1 MCCNSKTFY
10 LILVSIIEMYHS
22 IIMKISLTITN
33 IITIFLFLMGIQ
45 FSFYAQEFNNE
56 DRARM
61 IRTETKLE
69 ELEKRMIERFEQVDK
84 RFEQVDKRFEE
95 NFTYIG
101 YIIALF
107 GTMFAATIAFA
118 LWDRRTMIKPFET
131 KVIEIESEI
140 IKLKKEKNNAK
151 ILVALRDLAKTDI
164 KLAEILKSHNLL

>member
-1 MCCNSKTFY
+1 MKKSQ
-10 LILVSIIEMYHS
+10 IIRK
-22 IIMKISLTITN
+22 IIA
-33 IITIFLFLMGIQ
+33 IFIFIASIQ
-45 FSFYAQEFNNE
+45 FSYYAQDFNNE

-69 ELEKRMIERFEQVDK
+69 ELEKRMIE

-131 KVIEIESEI
+131 KVIEIEAEI
-140 IKLKKEKNNAK
+140 IKLKKEKNNGK
-151 ILVALRDLAKTDI
+151 ILVALRDLAKTDL
-164 KLAEILKSHNLL
+164 KLAEILKAHNLL

>member
-1 MCCNSKTFY
+1 MKLKHIIKKT
-10 LILVSIIEMYHS
+10 
-22 IIMKISLTITN
+22 T
-33 IITIFLFLMGIQ
+33 TIFLFMLGIQ
-45 FSFYAQEFNNE
+45 FSYYAQDFNNE

-69 ELEKRMIERFEQVDK
+69 ELEKRMIE

>member
-1 MCCNSKTFY
+1 
-10 LILVSIIEMYHS
+10 
-22 IIMKISLTITN
+22 MKISQFTKK
-33 IITIFLFLMGIQ
+33 IIAIFIIIAISQ
-45 FSFYAQEFNNE
+45 FSYCAQDFNNE

-107 GTMFAATIAFA
+107 GTMFAVTIAFA
-118 LWDRRTMIKPFET
+118 LWDRRTMIKLFET
-131 KVIEIESEI
+131 KVIEI
-140 IKLKKEKNNAK
+140 
-151 ILVALRDLAKTDI
+151 
-164 KLAEILKSHNLL
+164 

>member
-1 MCCNSKTFY
+1 MN
-10 LILVSIIEMYHS
+10 IRQ
-22 IIMKISLTITN
+22 TITK
-33 IITIFLFLMGIQ
+33 IIAIFLFIVAIQ
-45 FSFYAQEFNNE
+45 FSYFAQDFNND

-61 IRTETKLE
+61 IRTETRLE
-69 ELEKRMIERFEQVDK
+69 ELEKRMIE

-131 KVIEIESEI
+131 KIIEIESEI
-140 IKLKKEKNNAK
+140 FKLKKEKNNGK

>member
-1 MCCNSKTFY
+1 MIIRQITTKIIAIFI
-10 LILVSIIEMYHS
+10 LIA
-22 IIMKISLTITN
+22 IS
-33 IITIFLFLMGIQ
+33 Q
-45 FSFYAQEFNNE
+45 FSYYAQDFNDE

-61 IRTETKLE
+61 IRTETKVE

-95 NFTYIG
+95 NFTYLG
-101 YIIALF
+101 YLMALF

-118 LWDRRTMIKPFET
+118 LWDRRTMIKPFEI
-131 KVIEIESEI
+131 KIIEIESEI
-140 IKLKKEKNNAK
+140 FKLKKEKNNGK

>member
-1 MCCNSKTFY
+1 MIIRQITTKIIAIFI
-10 LILVSIIEMYHS
+10 LIA
-22 IIMKISLTITN
+22 IS
-33 IITIFLFLMGIQ
+33 Q
-45 FSFYAQEFNNE
+45 FSYYAQDFNDE

-61 IRTETKLE
+61 IRTETKVE
-69 ELEKRMIERFEQVDK
+69 ELEKRMIE

-118 LWDRRTMIKPFET
+118 LWDRRTMIKPFEI
-131 KVIEIESEI
+131 KIIEIESEI
-140 IKLKKEKNNAK
+140 FKLKKEKNNGK

>member
-1 MCCNSKTFY
+1 MKLKHIIKKT
-10 LILVSIIEMYHS
+10 
-22 IIMKISLTITN
+22 T
-33 IITIFLFLMGIQ
+33 TIFLFMLGIQ
-45 FSFYAQEFNNE
+45 FSYYAQDFNNE

-69 ELEKRMIERFEQVDK
+69 ELEKRMIE

-131 KVIEIESEI
+131 KVIEFESEI
-140 IKLKKEKNNAK
+140 IKLKKEKNNTK
-151 ILVALRDLAKTDI
+151 ILAALRDLAKTDI

>member
-1 MCCNSKTFY
+1 
-10 LILVSIIEMYHS
+10 
-22 IIMKISLTITN
+22 MKIRQTITK
-33 IITIFLFLMGIQ
+33 IFAFFLFIVGIQ
-45 FSFYAQEFNNE
+45 FSYYAQDFNND

-61 IRTETKLE
+61 IRTETRLE
-69 ELEKRMIERFEQVDK
+69 ELEKRMIE

-131 KVIEIESEI
+131 KIIEIESEI
-140 IKLKKEKNNAK
+140 FKLKKEKNNGK

>member
-1 MCCNSKTFY
+1 MKKSQTIRK
-10 LILVSIIEMYHS
+10 IIA
-22 IIMKISLTITN
+22 
-33 IITIFLFLMGIQ
+33 IFIFIASIQ
-45 FSFYAQEFNNE
+45 FSYYAQDFNNE

-69 ELEKRMIERFEQVDK
+69 EFEKLMIERFEQVDKRFEQVDKRFEQVDK

-131 KVIEIESEI
+131 KVIEIEAEI
-140 IKLKKEKNNAK
+140 IKLKKEKNNGK
-151 ILVALRDLAKTDI
+151 ILVALRDLAKTDL
-164 KLAEILKSHNLL
+164 KLAEILKAHNLL

>member
-1 MCCNSKTFY
+1 
-10 LILVSIIEMYHS
+10 
-22 IIMKISLTITN
+22 MKIRQTITK
-33 IITIFLFLMGIQ
+33 IIAIFLFIVGIQ
-45 FSFYAQEFNNE
+45 FSYFAQDFNND

-61 IRTETKLE
+61 IRTETRLE
-69 ELEKRMIERFEQVDK
+69 ELEKRMIE

-107 GTMFAATIAFA
+107 GSMFAATIAFA

-131 KVIEIESEI
+131 KIIEIESEI
-140 IKLKKEKNNAK
+140 FKLKKEKNNGK

>member
-1 MCCNSKTFY
+1 MKLTHIIKKTA
-10 LILVSIIEMYHS
+10 
-22 IIMKISLTITN
+22 
-33 IITIFLFLMGIQ
+33 TIFLFIFGIQ
-45 FSFYAQEFNNE
+45 FSYYAQDFNNE

-69 ELEKRMIERFEQVDK
+69 ELEKRMIE

-140 IKLKKEKNNAK
+140 IKLKKEKNNTK
-151 ILVALRDLAKTDI
+151 ILAALRDLAKTDI

>member
-45 FSFYAQEFNNE
+45 FSFYAQDFNNE

>member
-1 MCCNSKTFY
+1 
-10 LILVSIIEMYHS
+10 
-22 IIMKISLTITN
+22 MKIRQTLTK
-33 IITIFLFLMGIQ
+33 IIAIFLFIVGIQ
-45 FSFYAQEFNNE
+45 FSYYAQDFNND

-61 IRTETKLE
+61 IRTETRLE
-69 ELEKRMIERFEQVDK
+69 ELEKRMIE

-118 LWDRRTMIKPFET
+118 LWDRRTMIKPFEI

-140 IKLKKEKNNAK
+140 FKLKKEKNNGK

>member
-1 MCCNSKTFY
+1 MKLIHIIKKTA
-10 LILVSIIEMYHS
+10 
-22 IIMKISLTITN
+22 
-33 IITIFLFLMGIQ
+33 TIFLFIFGIQ
-45 FSFYAQEFNNE
+45 FSYYAQDFNNE

-69 ELEKRMIERFEQVDK
+69 ELEKRMIE

-140 IKLKKEKNNAK
+140 IKLKKEKNNTK
-151 ILVALRDLAKTDI
+151 ILAALRDLAKTDI

>member
-1 MCCNSKTFY
+1 MCCNSKNFY
-10 LILVSIIEMYHS
+10 LILFSIIEKYHS
-22 IIMKISLTITN
+22 IFMKKRH
-33 IITIFLFLMGIQ
+33 IIKKIATIFLFILGIQ
-45 FSFYAQEFNNE
+45 FSYYAQDFNNE

-69 ELEKRMIERFEQVDK
+69 ELEKRMIE

-140 IKLKKEKNNAK
+140 IKLKKEKNNTK
-151 ILVALRDLAKTDI
+151 ILAALRDLAKTDI
-164 KLAEILKSHNLL
+164 QLAEILKSHNLL

>member
-1 MCCNSKTFY
+1 
-10 LILVSIIEMYHS
+10 
-22 IIMKISLTITN
+22 MKIRQTITK
-33 IITIFLFLMGIQ
+33 IIAIFLFIVGIQ
-45 FSFYAQEFNNE
+45 FSYFAQDFNND

-61 IRTETKLE
+61 IRTETRLE
-69 ELEKRMIERFEQVDK
+69 ELEKRMIE

-131 KVIEIESEI
+131 KY
-140 IKLKKEKNNAK
+140 N
-151 ILVALRDLAKTDI
+151 
-164 KLAEILKSHNLL
+164 

>member
-1 MCCNSKTFY
+1 
-10 LILVSIIEMYHS
+10 
-22 IIMKISLTITN
+22 MKISQTITK
-33 IITIFLFLMGIQ
+33 IFIFLLFVVGIQ
-45 FSFYAQEFNNE
+45 ISFYAQDFNDE

-131 KVIEIESEI
+131 KIIEIESEI
-140 IKLKKEKNNAK
+140 FKLKKEKNNGK

>member
-1 MCCNSKTFY
+1 
-10 LILVSIIEMYHS
+10 
-22 IIMKISLTITN
+22 MKIRQTITK
-33 IITIFLFLMGIQ
+33 IIAIFLFIVGIQ
-45 FSFYAQEFNNE
+45 FSYFAQDFNND

-61 IRTETKLE
+61 IRTETRLE
-69 ELEKRMIERFEQVDK
+69 ELEKRMIE

-131 KVIEIESEI
+131 KIIEIESEI
-140 IKLKKEKNNAK
+140 FKLKKEKNNGK

>member
-1 MCCNSKTFY
+1 
-10 LILVSIIEMYHS
+10 
-22 IIMKISLTITN
+22 MKIRQTITK
-33 IITIFLFLMGIQ
+33 IFIFFLFVVGIQ
-45 FSFYAQEFNNE
+45 FSFYSQDFNNE

-69 ELEKRMIERFEQVDK
+69 ELEKRMIE

-118 LWDRRTMIKPFET
+118 LWDRRTMIKPF
-131 KVIEIESEI
+131 
-140 IKLKKEKNNAK
+140 
-151 ILVALRDLAKTDI
+151 
-164 KLAEILKSHNLL
+164 

>member
-1 MCCNSKTFY
+1 
-10 LILVSIIEMYHS
+10 
-22 IIMKISLTITN
+22 MKISQAITK
-33 IITIFLFLMGIQ
+33 IIAIFILIAISQ
-45 FSFYAQEFNNE
+45 FSYCAQDFNDE

-84 RFEQVDKRFEE
+84 RFEE

-101 YIIALF
+101 YIMALF

-118 LWDRRTMIKPFET
+118 LWDRRTMIKPFEM

-140 IKLKKEKNNAK
+140 L
-151 ILVALRDLAKTDI
+151 
-164 KLAEILKSHNLL
+164 S

>member
-1 MCCNSKTFY
+1 M
-10 LILVSIIEMYHS
+10 
-22 IIMKISLTITN
+22 
-33 IITIFLFLMGIQ
+33 FLLFVVGIQ
-45 FSFYAQEFNNE
+45 ISFYAQDFNNE

-84 RFEQVDKRFEE
+84 RFEE

-101 YIIALF
+101 YIIAVF

-131 KVIEIESEI
+131 KIIEIESEI
-140 IKLKKEKNNAK
+140 L
-151 ILVALRDLAKTDI
+151 
-164 KLAEILKSHNLL
+164 S

>member
-1 MCCNSKTFY
+1 MKKSQTIRK
-10 LILVSIIEMYHS
+10 IIA
-22 IIMKISLTITN
+22 
-33 IITIFLFLMGIQ
+33 IFLYVASIQ
-45 FSFYAQEFNNE
+45 FSYYAQDFNNE
-56 DRARM
+56 DRVRM

-69 ELEKRMIERFEQVDK
+69 EFEKRMIERFEQVDKRFEQVDK

-131 KVIEIESEI
+131 KVIEI
-140 IKLKKEKNNAK
+140 
-151 ILVALRDLAKTDI
+151 
-164 KLAEILKSHNLL
+164 

>member
-1 MCCNSKTFY
+1 MKKSQ
-10 LILVSIIEMYHS
+10 IIRK
-22 IIMKISLTITN
+22 IIA
-33 IITIFLFLMGIQ
+33 IFIFIASIQ
-45 FSFYAQEFNNE
+45 FSYYAQDFNNE

-69 ELEKRMIERFEQVDK
+69 ELEKRMIE

-131 KVIEIESEI
+131 KVIEIEAEI
-140 IKLKKEKNNAK
+140 IKLKKQKNNGK
-151 ILVALRDLAKTDI
+151 ILVALRDLAKTDL
-164 KLAEILKSHNLL
+164 KLAEILKAHNLL

>member
-1 MCCNSKTFY
+1 
-10 LILVSIIEMYHS
+10 
-22 IIMKISLTITN
+22 MKISQTITK
-33 IITIFLFLMGIQ
+33 IFIFLLFVVGIQ
-45 FSFYAQEFNNE
+45 ISFYAQDFNNE

-69 ELEKRMIERFEQVDK
+69 ELEKRMIE

-131 KVIEIESEI
+131 KIIEIESEI
-140 IKLKKEKNNAK
+140 L
-151 ILVALRDLAKTDI
+151 
-164 KLAEILKSHNLL
+164 S

>member
-1 MCCNSKTFY
+1 
-10 LILVSIIEMYHS
+10 
-22 IIMKISLTITN
+22 MKIKQTIVN
-33 IITIFLFLMGIQ
+33 IICLFILLTSVQ
-45 FSFYAQEFNNE
+45 FNLYAQDFNNE

-131 KVIEIESEI
+131 KVIEIEAEI
-140 IKLKKEKNNAK
+140 LKLKKEKNNGK
-151 ILVALRDLAKTDI
+151 ILVALRDLAKTDL
-164 KLAEILKSHNLL
+164 KLAEILKAHNLL

>member
-1 MCCNSKTFY
+1 MN
-10 LILVSIIEMYHS
+10 IRQ
-22 IIMKISLTITN
+22 TITK
-33 IITIFLFLMGIQ
+33 IIAIFLFIVAIQ
-45 FSFYAQEFNNE
+45 FSYFAQDFNND

-61 IRTETKLE
+61 IRTETRLE
-69 ELEKRMIERFEQVDK
+69 ELEKRMIE

-131 KVIEIESEI
+131 KIIEIESEI
-140 IKLKKEKNNAK
+140 FMLKKEKNNGK

>member
-1 MCCNSKTFY
+1 MKKSQTIRK
-10 LILVSIIEMYHS
+10 IIA
-22 IIMKISLTITN
+22 
-33 IITIFLFLMGIQ
+33 IFIFIASIQ
-45 FSFYAQEFNNE
+45 FSYYAQDFNNE

-131 KVIEIESEI
+131 KVIEIEAEI
-140 IKLKKEKNNAK
+140 IKLKKEKNNGK
-151 ILVALRDLAKTDI
+151 ILVALRDLAKTDL
-164 KLAEILKSHNLL
+164 KLAEILKAHNLL

>member
-1 MCCNSKTFY
+1 
-10 LILVSIIEMYHS
+10 
-22 IIMKISLTITN
+22 MKIRQTITK
-33 IITIFLFLMGIQ
+33 IIAIFLFIVGIQ
-45 FSFYAQEFNNE
+45 FTYYAQDFNNE

-118 LWDRRTMIKPFET
+118 LWDRRVLP
-131 KVIEIESEI
+131 
-140 IKLKKEKNNAK
+140 
-151 ILVALRDLAKTDI
+151 
-164 KLAEILKSHNLL
+164 